1 MGKIA
6 FVFSGQGAQYPGMG
20 FALAQRS
27 PAARAVFDAAD
38 AIRPGTSAQCFSAS
52 TEELCETRNT
62 QPCMF
67 AVELAA
73 AAALREA
80 GIEADLAAG
89 FSLGELAALTYGGA
103 MDFDA
108 GFSLVCRR
116 AAHMQTAAEARDT
129 AMAAVLKLDAD
140 TVRALCAQLP
150 DVYPVNFNCPGQ
162 ITVSAAAEQ
171 MPALLAAVKA
181 AGGRAIPLK
190 VRGGFHSPFMAE
202 AASAFA
208 ADLAAANLQTPRIP
222 VYANRTAQP
231 YGADVAGTLAGQ
243 IDHPVLWEDSVRA
256 MIAAG
261 ADTFLELGPG
271 RTLCGLIAK
280 TDPSVRTFAAEQDAD
295 LDKLLQEVAP
305 C

>member
-20 FALAQRS
+20 RSLCERSKAAQ
-27 PAARAVFDAAD
+27 AVFSAAD
-38 AIRPGTSAQCFSAS
+38 VLRPGTQAQCFEGSEA
-52 TEELCETRNT
+52 ELCETKNT

-73 AAALREA
+73 AAALEEA
-80 GIEADLAAG
+80 GLHADLAAG
-89 FSLGELAALTYGGA
+89 FSLGELAALTYAGA
-103 MDFDA
+103 MSFET
-108 GFSLVCRR
+108 GFRLVCRR
-116 AAHMQTAAEARDT
+116 AERMQKAAEA
-129 AMAAVLKLDAD
+129 ASASMAAVLKLSNDE
-140 TVRALCAQLP
+140 VKALCAQFEA
-150 DVYPVNFNCPGQ
+150 VYPVNFNCPGQ
-162 ITVSAAAEQ
+162 VTVSGRADQ
-171 MPALLAAVKA
+171 MPAFCAAVKA
-181 AGGRAIPLK
+181 AGGRAVPLK

-202 AASAFA
+202 AATSFA
-208 ADLAAANLQTPRIP
+208 VDLAAAKLNAPAIP

-231 YGADVAGTLAGQ
+231 YGADVAGMLAGQ

-261 ADTFLELGPG
+261 TDTFLELGPG

-280 TDPSVRTFAAEQDAD
+280 TDASVRTFAAEKAEDFE
-295 LDKLLQEVAP
+295 KLMQEVTP

>member
-6 FVFSGQGAQYPGMG
+6 FVFSGQGAQYSGMG
-20 FALAQRS
+20 RELADRS
-27 PAARAVFDAAD
+27 PAARSIFAAAD
-38 AIRPGTSAQCFSAS
+38 ALRPGTSAQCFSAS
-52 TEELCETRNT
+52 MDELCETKNT

-73 AAALREA
+73 VAALREA
-80 GIEADLAAG
+80 GIRADMAAG
-89 FSLGELAALTYGGA
+89 FSLGELAALTFAGA
-103 MDFDA
+103 MDFET
-108 GFSLVCRR
+108 GCRR
-116 AAHMQTAAEARDT
+116 AEHMQQAAEARDT
-129 AMAAVLKLDAD
+129 AMAAVLKLAPSA
-140 TVRALCAQLP
+140 VRALCA
-150 DVYPVNFNCPGQ
+150 DFAEVYPVNFNCPGQ

-171 MPALLAAVKA
+171 MPAFLAAVKA

-202 AASAFA
+202 AAKAFA
-208 ADLAAANLQTPRIP
+208 ADLAAAKLNAPALP

-231 YGADVAGTLAGQ
+231 YGADVAGMLAGQ
-243 IDHPVLWEDSVRA
+243 IDHPILWEDSVRA

-280 TDPSVRTFAAEQDAD
+280 TDASVRTFAAEKTEDFE
-295 LDKLLQEVAP
+295 KLLQEVAP

>member
-20 FALAQRS
+20 RELYECS
-27 PAARAVFDAAD
+27 HAARSIFAAAD

-52 TEELCETRNT
+52 MEELCETKNT

-80 GIEADLAAG
+80 GIPADMAAG
-89 FSLGELAALTYGGA
+89 FSLGELAALTFAGT
-103 MDFDA
+103 MDFET

-116 AAHMQTAAEARDT
+116 AEHMQKAAEARDT
-129 AMAAVLKLDAD
+129 AMAAVLKLAPDA
-140 TVRALCAQLP
+140 VRTLCAQF
-150 DVYPVNFNCPGQ
+150 DEVYPVNFNYPGQ
-162 ITVSAAAEQ
+162 VTVSAAAEQ
-171 MPALLAAVKA
+171 MPAFLAAVKA
-181 AGGRAIPLK
+181 AGGRAVPLR
-190 VRGGFHSPFMAE
+190 VRGGFHSPFMAD
-202 AASAFA
+202 AAAAFA
-208 ADLAAANLQTPRIP
+208 ADLSAAGLKKPEIP
-222 VYANRTAQP
+222 VYANRTACP
-231 YGADVAGTLAGQ
+231 YDADVRSLLTEQ
-243 IDHPVLWEDSVRA
+243 IDHPVLWEDTVRA

-261 ADTFLELGPG
+261 ANTFVELGPG

-280 TDPSVRTFAAEQDAD
+280 TDASVRTFAAEKAAD
-295 LDKLLQEVAP
+295 LEKTLQEVRA

>member
-6 FVFSGQGAQYPGMG
+6 FVFSGQGAQYSGMG
-20 FALAQRS
+20 RELADRS
-27 PAARAVFDAAD
+27 PAARSIFAAAD
-38 AIRPGTSAQCFSAS
+38 ALRPGTSAQCFSAS
-52 TEELCETRNT
+52 MDELCETKNT

-73 AAALREA
+73 VAALREA
-80 GIEADLAAG
+80 GIRANMAAG
-89 FSLGELAALTYGGA
+89 FSLGELAALTFAGA
-103 MDFDA
+103 MDFET

-116 AAHMQTAAEARDT
+116 AEHMQQAAEARDT
-129 AMAAVLKLDAD
+129 AMAAVLKLAPSA
-140 TVRALCAQLP
+140 VRALCA
-150 DVYPVNFNCPGQ
+150 DFAEVYPVNFNCPGQ

-171 MPALLAAVKA
+171 MPAFLAAVKA

-202 AASAFA
+202 AAKAFA
-208 ADLAAANLQTPRIP
+208 ADLAAAKLSVPALP

-231 YGADVAGTLAGQ
+231 YGADVAGMLAGQ

-261 ADTFLELGPG
+261 AATFLELGPG

-280 TDPSVRTFAAEQDAD
+280 TDASVRTFAAEKTEDFE
-295 LDKLLQEVAP
+295 KLLQEVAP

>member
-20 FALAQRS
+20 RELADRS
-27 PAARAVFDAAD
+27 PAARAVFAAAD
-38 AIRPGTSAQCFSAS
+38 ALRPGTSAQCFSAS
-52 TEELCETRNT
+52 MEELCETKNT

-80 GIEADLAAG
+80 GIRADMAAG

-103 MDFDA
+103 MDFET

-116 AAHMQTAAEARDT
+116 AEHMQKAAEARDT
-129 AMAAVLKLDAD
+129 AMAAVLKLTPDA
-140 TVRALCAQLP
+140 VIALCA
-150 DVYPVNFNCPGQ
+150 DFAEVYP
-162 ITVSAAAEQ
+162 VSAAAEQ
-171 MPALLAAVKA
+171 MPAFLAAVKA

-202 AASAFA
+202 AATSFA
-208 ADLAAANLQTPRIP
+208 VDLAAAKLNAPAIP

-231 YGADVAGTLAGQ
+231 YGADVAGMLAGQ

-280 TDPSVRTFAAEQDAD
+280 TDASVRTFAVEKTEDFE
-295 LDKLLQEVAP
+295 KLLQEVAP

>member
-1 MGKIA
+1 M
-6 FVFSGQGAQYPGMG
+6 
-20 FALAQRS
+20 
-27 PAARAVFDAAD
+27 
-38 AIRPGTSAQCFSAS
+38 
-52 TEELCETRNT
+52 
-62 QPCMF
+62 
-67 AVELAA
+67 
-73 AAALREA
+73 
-80 GIEADLAAG
+80 AAG
-89 FSLGELAALTYGGA
+89 FSLGELAALTFAGA
-103 MDFDA
+103 MDFET

-116 AAHMQTAAEARDT
+116 AEHMQQAAEARDT
-129 AMAAVLKLDAD
+129 AMAAVLKLAPSA
-140 TVRALCAQLP
+140 VRALCAGFAE
-150 DVYPVNFNCPGQ
+150 VYPVNFNCPGQ

-171 MPALLAAVKA
+171 MPAFLAAVKA

-202 AASAFA
+202 AAKAFA
-208 ADLAAANLQTPRIP
+208 ADLAAAKLNAPALP

-231 YGADVAGTLAGQ
+231 YGADVAGMLAGQ

-280 TDPSVRTFAAEQDAD
+280 TDASVRTFAAEKTEDFE
-295 LDKLLQEVAP
+295 KLLQEVAP